1 MTQVSASPADSSGP
15 VKHAAS
21 ETNGPNDGNGLADPI
36 AAGQAGVTD
45 HTGVAVSARPD
56 TPDRPDTSDRPGA
69 PDRPD
74 APDRPGTAARPTTP
88 GRHAAPAGPLEP
100 TGPVERLMSSVIRK
114 LAWSRL
120 AHPRVAVAIAAAG
133 LLLGMVV
140 GLTGPNAETLRYI
153 WLPLTDLVSR
163 WLNPHHHIPSPGP
176 HDIITAATL
185 YGGDILACLGLAG
198 MLWAHSQGW
207 RPDPRKLL
215 LASTIVVAIMVCITP
230 VGSSDT
236 ASYAAY
242 GRIAALGRDPYSVNS
257 LLFLE
262 AQDKNLPA
270 PTYFDVVGK
279 LWQHQPSVYGP
290 VATWIQHL
298 AAWIGGSSVQTT
310 IWVLMML
317 NGAMFLAVGLL
328 LLKTSDDPVRATLF
342 WTANPVLIQQLVGG
356 GHFDTFVAAAAIAAI
371 QIARRFRGVWA
382 DVAIGL
388 IIGVGCGV
396 KITAVLVALGLAW
409 VFLRRHEY
417 LRIARIALIAMAT
430 LSLEYSFYGLS
441 SLKPLFEGSQWVT
454 LPSPLWILYDIGKHT
469 HVSLA
474 LLISVLWLTGMFV
487 VAWLVYQRI
496 SADQPR
502 EVVAP
507 FALTYAW
514 VIVAPWMFAWYTA
527 LPWVTLTQVP
537 RNRMTRWLTI
547 VTVVL
552 ALWHSS
558 GGWVPPGR
566 V

>member
-1 MTQVSASPADSSGP
+1 VTQLSASPADSSGP
-15 VKHAAS
+15 VRQS
-21 ETNGPNDGNGLADPI
+21 ESGTNGSGDGNGLADP
-36 AAGQAGVTD
+36 AAADQSGVTD
-45 HTGVAVSARPD
+45 HTGVAVSARPAS
-56 TPDRPDTSDRPGA
+56 P
-69 PDRPD
+69 
-74 APDRPGTAARPTTP
+74 
-88 GRHAAPAGPLEP
+88 RHAAPAGPFEP
-100 TGPVERLMSSVIRK
+100 TGPVERLMSTVIRK
-114 LAWSRL
+114 LSRSRL
-120 AHPRVAVAIAAAG
+120 AHPRVALSVAGAG
-133 LLLGMVV
+133 LLLGMIV
-140 GLTGPNAETLRYI
+140 GLTAPNAETLRKV
-153 WLPLTDLVSR
+153 WLPLTDLMSR
-163 WLNPHHHIPSPGP
+163 WLNPHHHLVNPGL

-185 YGGDILACLGLAG
+185 YSGDILACLGLAG
-198 MLWAHSQGW
+198 MLWAASRGW
-207 RPDPRKLL
+207 RPDPRKLF
-215 LASTIVVAIMVCITP
+215 LASAVIVAIMVCLTP

-242 GRIAALGRDPYSVNS
+242 GRIASLGRDPYSANS
-257 LLFLE
+257 LVYLARIKSPYLS
-262 AQDKNLPA
+262 
-270 PTYFDVVGK
+270 VVGK

-290 VATWIQHL
+290 VATWIQDF
-298 AAWIGGSSVQTT
+298 AATIGGSSVQTT

-356 GHFDTFVAAAAIAAI
+356 GHFDTFVAAAAITAI
-371 QIARRFRGVWA
+371 QLARRFRGVWA

-388 IIGVGCGV
+388 VIGIGCGV
-396 KITAVLVALGLAW
+396 KITGGLVALGLAW
-409 VFLRRHEY
+409 PLLQRREY
-417 LRIARIALIAMAT
+417 LRLARISLVAMAT
-430 LSLEYSFYGLS
+430 VSLEYSYYGLD
-441 SLKPLFEGSQWVT
+441 SLKPVFEGSRWVS
-454 LPSPLWILYDIGKHT
+454 LPSPWWIPYSIAKHY

-474 LLISVLWLTGMFV
+474 LAISIGWLACMFV

-507 FALTYAW
+507 FALTYAF
-514 VIVAPWMFAWYTA
+514 VVVSPWTFAWYTA
-527 LPWVTLTQVP
+527 LPWVALTQVP

>member
-1 MTQVSASPADSSGP
+1 VTQLSASPADSSGP
-15 VKHAAS
+15 VKQAES
-21 ETNGPNDGNGLADPI
+21 GTNGSGDGNGLADLV

-45 HTGVAVSARPD
+45 HTGVAVSARP
-56 TPDRPDTSDRPGA
+56 TSP
-69 PDRPD
+69 
-74 APDRPGTAARPTTP
+74 
-88 GRHAAPAGPLEP
+88 RHAAPAGPVEP
-100 TGPVERLMSSVIRK
+100 TGPVERLMSTVIRK
-114 LAWSRL
+114 LSGSRL
-120 AHPRVAVAIAAAG
+120 AQPRVAVSVAGAG
-133 LLLGMVV
+133 LLLGMLV
-140 GLTGPNAETLRYI
+140 GLTAPNAETLRFV
-153 WLPLTDLVSR
+153 WLPLTDLMSR
-163 WLNPHHHIPSPGP
+163 WLNPHHAKVHYGL
-176 HDIITAATL
+176 HDIITAAML
-185 YGGDILACLGLAG
+185 YSGDILACLGLAG
-198 MLWAHSQGW
+198 MLWAASRGW

-215 LASTIVVAIMVCITP
+215 LASTVIVGIMVCLTP

-242 GRIAALGRDPYSVNS
+242 GRIATFGRDPYSANS
-257 LLFLE
+257 LLFLKSH
-262 AQDKNLPA
+262 DKN
-270 PTYFDVVGK
+270 YFEVVGS

-290 VATWIQHL
+290 VATWIQHF
-298 AAWIGGSSVQTT
+298 AAAIGVSSVQTT

-356 GHFDTFVAAAAIAAI
+356 GHFDTFVAAAAITAI
-371 QIARRFRGVWA
+371 QLARRYRSIWA
-382 DVAIGL
+382 DLAIGVV
-388 IIGVGCGV
+388 IGIGCGV

-409 VFLRRHEY
+409 PLLQRREY
-417 LRIARIALIAMAT
+417 LRLGRIAVLAMAT
-430 LSLEYSFYGLS
+430 LALEYSAFGMGA
-441 SLKPLFEGSQWVT
+441 LKPLFKGSTWVT
-454 LPSPLWILYDIGKHT
+454 LPSPLWFVKSIGDVLGVNHGT
-469 HVSLA
+469 LA
-474 LLISVLWLTGMFV
+474 LLISCMWLTAMFI

-514 VIVAPWMFAWYTA
+514 VVVAPWMFAWYTA
-527 LPWVTLTQVP
+527 LPWVALTQVP

>member
-1 MTQVSASPADSSGP
+1 VTQVSASPADSSGP
-15 VKHAAS
+15 VKQAES
-21 ETNGPNDGNGLADPI
+21 GTNGPGSGNGQADPL
-36 AAGQAGVTD
+36 AAGQASVMD
-45 HTGVAVSARPD
+45 HAGVAVSARL
-56 TPDRPDTSDRPGA
+56 SA
-69 PDRPD
+69 P
-74 APDRPGTAARPTTP
+74 APPAT
-88 GRHAAPAGPLEP
+88 PAGPGTPGSGGPATPAGPAQPGGPATPAGSGQP
-100 TGPVERLMSSVIRK
+100 TGPVERLMSAVIRK
-114 LAWSRL
+114 LSWSRL
-120 AHPRVAVAIAAAG
+120 ARPRVAVSVAGAG
-133 LLLGMVV
+133 LLLGMLV
-140 GLTGPNAETLRYI
+140 GLSGPNAETLRYV
-153 WLPLTDLVSR
+153 WLPLTDLWSR
-163 WLNPHHHIPSPGP
+163 LYNPGHPAIHKAVPGL
-176 HDIITAATL
+176 HDIVTATML
-185 YGGDILACLGLAG
+185 YSGDILACLGLAG

-215 LASTIVVAIMVCITP
+215 LASSVIVGIMVCLTP

-242 GRIAALGRDPYSVNS
+242 GRLASLGRDPYAANSVA
-257 LLFLE
+257 FLYNHDRPYYE
-262 AQDKNLPA
+262 
-270 PTYFDVVGK
+270 VVGS

-290 VATWIQHL
+290 VATWIQHF
-298 AAWIGGSSVQTT
+298 AAWVGGPSVQTT

-371 QIARRFRGVWA
+371 QLARRYRSVWA
-382 DVAIGL
+382 DLAIGVV
-388 IIGVGCGV
+388 IGVGCGV

-409 VFLRRHEY
+409 PLLQRREY
-417 LRIARIALIAMAT
+417 RRLARTAVVAMAT
-430 LSLEYSFYGLS
+430 LALEYSAFGMGA
-441 SLKPLFEGSQWVT
+441 LKPLFNGSQWVT
-454 LPSPLWILYDIGKHT
+454 LPSPLWFVKAIGDEL
-469 HVSLA
+469 HVSTA
-474 LLISVLWLTGMFV
+474 LLISCMWLTAMFI

-502 EVVAP
+502 QVVAP

-514 VIVAPWMFAWYTA
+514 VLVAPWMFAWYTA
-527 LPWVTLTQVP
+527 LPWVALTQVP

-558 GGWVPPGR
+558 GGWVPPGH

>member
-15 VKHAAS
+15 VKQAES
-21 ETNGPNDGNGLADPI
+21 GMNGSGDGTGLVDPT
-36 AAGQAGVTD
+36 AAGRAGVTD
-45 HTGVAVSARPD
+45 HAGVAVSVHPVA
-56 TPDRPDTSDRPGA
+56 
-69 PDRPD
+69 
-74 APDRPGTAARPTTP
+74 P
-88 GRHAAPAGPLEP
+88 GRHARPAGPFEP
-100 TGPVERLMSSVIRK
+100 TGPVERLMSTVIRK
-114 LAWSRL
+114 LSWSRL
-120 AHPRVAVAIAAAG
+120 AHPRVALSIAGAG
-133 LLLGMVV
+133 LLLGMLV
-140 GLTGPNAETLRYI
+140 GLTGPNAETLRYV
-153 WLPLTDLVSR
+153 WLPLTDLWSR
-163 WLNPHHHIPSPGP
+163 LYNPGHHHKVLSGP
-176 HDIITAATL
+176 HDIITAAML
-185 YGGDILACLGLAG
+185 YSGDILACLGLAG
-198 MLWAHSQGW
+198 MLWAASRGW

-215 LASTIVVAIMVCITP
+215 LASTVIVGIMVCLTP

-242 GRIAALGRDPYSVNS
+242 GRLATFGRDPYAANSVVY
-257 LLFLE
+257 LKYHDRPYYE
-262 AQDKNLPA
+262 
-270 PTYFDVVGK
+270 VVGS

-290 VATWIQHL
+290 VATWIQHC
-298 AAWIGGSSVQTT
+298 AAWLGGPSVQTT
-310 IWVLMML
+310 IWVLMIL

-356 GHFDTFVAAAAIAAI
+356 GHFDTFVAAAAITAI
-371 QIARRFRGVWA
+371 QLARRFRSVWA
-382 DVAIGL
+382 DVAIGV

-396 KITAVLVALGLAW
+396 KITCVLVALGLAW
-409 VFLRRHEY
+409 PLLRRREY
-417 LRIARIALIAMAT
+417 LRLARIAVLAMAT
-430 LSLEYSFYGLS
+430 LALEYSAFGMGA
-441 SLKPLFEGSQWVT
+441 LKPLFGGSTWVT
-454 LPSPLWILYDIGKHT
+454 LPSPLWFVKSIGDVLGVNHGT
-469 HVSLA
+469 LA
-474 LLISVLWLTGMFV
+474 LVISCIWLTAMFI

-514 VIVAPWMFAWYTA
+514 VVVAPWMFAWYTA
-527 LPWVTLTQVP
+527 LPWVALTQVP

>member
-1 MTQVSASPADSSGP
+1 VTQLSASPADSSGP
-15 VKHAAS
+15 VKQAESGA
-21 ETNGPNDGNGLADPI
+21 NGSGDGNGLAGPI
-36 AAGQAGVTD
+36 AADQASVTD
-45 HTGVAVSARPD
+45 HTGLAASA
-56 TPDRPDTSDRPGA
+56 G
-69 PDRPD
+69 
-74 APDRPGTAARPTTP
+74 PTTP
-88 GRHAAPAGPLEP
+88 GRHAAPRGPIEP

-114 LAWSRL
+114 LSWSRL
-120 AHPRVAVAIAAAG
+120 AHPKVALSVAGVG
-133 LLLGMVV
+133 LLLGMIV
-140 GLTGPNAETLRYI
+140 GATAPNAETLQGI

-163 WLNPHHHIPSPGP
+163 VLTSHHAAHNGP
-176 HDIITAATL
+176 HDILTAAVL
-185 YGGDILACLGLAG
+185 YSGDILACLGLAG

-207 RPDPRKLL
+207 RPDPRRLL
-215 LASTIVVAIMVCITP
+215 LASTVVVGIMVCLTP

-242 GRIAALGRDPYSVNS
+242 GRIASLGRDPYSANS
-257 LLFLE
+257 LLYL
-262 AQDKNLPA
+262 ARTKSPYLL
-270 PTYFDVVGK
+270 VVGK
-279 LWQHQPSVYGP
+279 LWRHQPSVYGP
-290 VATWIQHL
+290 VATWIQSF
-298 AAWIGGSSVQTT
+298 AAHIGGASVTTT

-371 QIARRFRGVWA
+371 QLARRYQTIWA
-382 DVAIGL
+382 DVAVGA

-396 KITAVLVALGLAW
+396 KITAGLVALGLAW
-409 VFLRRHEY
+409 PLLQRREY
-417 LRIARIALIAMAT
+417 LRLARIALVAMAT
-430 LSLEYSFYGLS
+430 VSLEYSAFGLD
-441 SLKPLFEGSQWVT
+441 SLKPVFEGSRWVS
-454 LPSPLWILYDIGKHT
+454 LPSPWWIPYSIAKHYK
-469 HVSLA
+469 VSLA
-474 LLISVLWLTGMFV
+474 LPISIGWLTCMFV
-487 VAWLVYQRI
+487 VAWLVYRRI

-507 FALTYAW
+507 FALTYAF
-514 VIVAPWMFAWYTA
+514 VVVSPWTFAWYTA
-527 LPWVTLTQVP
+527 LPWVALTQVP

>member
-1 MTQVSASPADSSGP
+1 VTQLSASPADSSGP
-15 VKHAAS
+15 VKQAES
-21 ETNGPNDGNGLADPI
+21 GTNGSGDGNGLADPA

-45 HTGVAVSARPD
+45 HTGVVVS
-56 TPDRPDTSDRPGA
+56 
-69 PDRPD
+69 
-74 APDRPGTAARPTTP
+74 ARPTTP
-88 GRHAAPAGPLEP
+88 GRHAAPPRLFEP
-100 TGPVERLMSSVIRK
+100 TGPVERVMSTVIRK
-114 LAWSRL
+114 LSWSRL
-120 AHPRVAVAIAAAG
+120 AQPRVAVSVAGAG
-133 LLLGMVV
+133 LLLGMLV
-140 GLTGPNAETLRYI
+140 GLTGPNAETLRFV
-153 WLPLTDLVSR
+153 WLPLTDLWSR
-163 WLNPHHHIPSPGP
+163 LYNPGHIHTVQPGL
-176 HDIITAATL
+176 HDIITAAML

-198 MLWAHSQGW
+198 MLWAASRGW

-215 LASTIVVAIMVCITP
+215 LASTVVVAIMVCLTP

-242 GRIAALGRDPYSVNS
+242 GRIASLGRDPYSANS
-257 LLFLE
+257 LAYLLRIHS
-262 AQDKNLPA
+262 P
-270 PTYFDVVGK
+270 YISVVGK
-279 LWQHQPSVYGP
+279 LWRHQPSVYGP
-290 VATWIQHL
+290 VATWIQNF
-298 AAWIGGSSVQTT
+298 AATIGGSSVQTT

-371 QIARRFRGVWA
+371 QIARRFRGIWA

-396 KITAVLVALGLAW
+396 KITAGLVALGLA
-409 VFLRRHEY
+409 LPLLQRREY
-417 LRIARIALIAMAT
+417 LRLARIALVAMAT
-430 LSLEYSFYGLS
+430 VSLEYFYYGLD
-441 SLKPLFEGSQWVT
+441 SLKPVFEGSRWVS
-454 LPSPLWILYDIGKHT
+454 LPSPWWIPYAIAKHY

-474 LLISVLWLTGMFV
+474 LPISIGWITCMFI
-487 VAWLVYQRI
+487 VAWLVYRRI
-496 SADQPR
+496 SVDQPR

-507 FALTYAW
+507 FALTYAF
-514 VIVAPWMFAWYTA
+514 VVVSPWTFAWYTA
-527 LPWVTLTQVP
+527 LPWVALTQVP

>member
-1 MTQVSASPADSSGP
+1 VTQLSASPADSSGP
-15 VKHAAS
+15 VKQAES
-21 ETNGPNDGNGLADPI
+21 GTNGTGDGNGLAD
-36 AAGQAGVTD
+36 AAAASQAGVKD
-45 HTGVAVSARPD
+45 HAGTAVSAR
-56 TPDRPDTSDRPGA
+56 S
-69 PDRPD
+69 
-74 APDRPGTAARPTTP
+74 TAP
-88 GRHAAPAGPLEP
+88 GRHAAPPSPFEP
-100 TGPVERLMSSVIRK
+100 TGPVERLMSTVIRK
-114 LAWSRL
+114 LSWSRL
-120 AHPRVAVAIAAAG
+120 AHPRVALSVAGAG
-133 LLLGMVV
+133 LLLGMIV
-140 GLTGPNAETLRYI
+140 GLTAPNAETLRRI
-153 WLPLTDLVSR
+153 WLPLTDLMSR
-163 WLNPHHHIPSPGP
+163 WLNPHHIAPSPGL

-185 YGGDILACLGLAG
+185 YSGDILACLGLAG
-198 MLWAHSQGW
+198 MLWAASQGW

-215 LASTIVVAIMVCITP
+215 LASTVIVAIMVCLTP

-242 GRIAALGRDPYSVNS
+242 GRIASLGRDPYSANS
-257 LLFLE
+257 LVFLK
-262 AQDKNLPA
+262 AHDPA
-270 PTYFDVVGK
+270 YFSVVGQ

-290 VATWIQHL
+290 VATWIQDF
-298 AAWIGGSSVQTT
+298 AATIGGSSVQTT

-356 GHFDTFVAAAAIAAI
+356 GHFDTFVAAAAITAI
-371 QIARRFRGVWA
+371 QLARRYRSVWA
-382 DVAIGL
+382 DLAIGV
-388 IIGVGCGV
+388 IIGIGCGV

-409 VFLRRHEY
+409 PLLQRREY
-417 LRIARIALIAMAT
+417 LRLARVAVVAMAT
-430 LSLEYSFYGLS
+430 LSLEYSAFGMGA
-441 SLKPLFEGSQWVT
+441 LKPLFGGSTWVT
-454 LPSPLWILYDIGKHT
+454 LPSPLWIVKSIGDEL
-469 HVSLA
+469 HVSTA
-474 LLISVLWLTGMFV
+474 LLISILWLTAMFV

-514 VIVAPWMFAWYTA
+514 VVVAPWMFAWYTA
-527 LPWVTLTQVP
+527 LPWVALTQVP

>member
-1 MTQVSASPADSSGP
+1 
-15 VKHAAS
+15 
-21 ETNGPNDGNGLADPI
+21 
-36 AAGQAGVTD
+36 
-45 HTGVAVSARPD
+45 
-56 TPDRPDTSDRPGA
+56 
-69 PDRPD
+69 
-74 APDRPGTAARPTTP
+74 
-88 GRHAAPAGPLEP
+88 
-100 TGPVERLMSSVIRK
+100 MSTVIRK
-114 LAWSRL
+114 LSWSRL
-120 AHPRVAVAIAAAG
+120 AQPRIAMSVAGLG
-133 LLLGMVV
+133 LLLGMLV
-140 GLTGPNAETLRYI
+140 GATAPNSETLQGI

-163 WLNPHHHIPSPGP
+163 LLNPAHPHHVANPGL
-176 HDIITAATL
+176 HDIFTSAVL
-185 YGGDILACLGLAG
+185 YSGDILACLGLAG

-215 LASTIVVAIMVCITP
+215 LASTVVVGIMVCLTP

-242 GRIAALGRDPYSVNS
+242 GRIASLGRDPYSANA
-257 LLFLE
+257 L
-262 AQDKNLPA
+262 
-270 PTYFDVVGK
+270 TYLNHIHSPYFGVVGK

-290 VATWIQHL
+290 VATWIQSF
-298 AAWIGGSSVQTT
+298 AATIGGSSNQTT

-317 NGAMFLAVGLL
+317 NGATFLAVGLL

-371 QIARRFRGVWA
+371 QLARRTRGIWA
-382 DVAIGL
+382 DVAIGV
-388 IIGVGCGV
+388 IIGLGCGV
-396 KITAVLVALGLAW
+396 KITAGLVALGLAW
-409 VFLRRHEY
+409 PLLRRGEY
-417 LRIARIALIAMAT
+417 MRIARIAIAAMAT
-430 LSLEYSFYGLS
+430 VALEYSFYGLDA
-441 SLKPLFEGSQWVT
+441 LKPVFEGSKWVT
-454 LPSPLWILYDIGKHT
+454 LPSPWWILYFIGKHVN
-469 HVSLA
+469 VSMA
-474 LLISVLWLTGMFV
+474 LPISIGWIICMFI

-507 FALTYAW
+507 FALTYAFVVVSPW
-514 VIVAPWMFAWYTA
+514 VFAWYTA
-527 LPWVTLTQVP
+527 LPWVALTQVP

>member
-1 MTQVSASPADSSGP
+1 VTQLSASPADSSGP
-15 VKHAAS
+15 VKQAES
-21 ETNGPNDGNGLADPI
+21 GTNGPGDGNGLADPA
-36 AAGQAGVTD
+36 AAGQAGVKD
-45 HTGVAVSARPD
+45 HTGVAVSAR
-56 TPDRPDTSDRPGA
+56 
-69 PDRPD
+69 
-74 APDRPGTAARPTTP
+74 TAAP
-88 GRHAAPAGPLEP
+88 GRHAAPPRLFEP
-100 TGPVERLMSSVIRK
+100 TGPVERLMSTVIRK
-114 LAWSRL
+114 LSWSRL
-120 AHPRVAVAIAAAG
+120 AQPRVAVSVAGAG
-133 LLLGMVV
+133 LLLGMLV
-140 GLTGPNAETLRYI
+140 GLTGPNAETLRFV
-153 WLPLTDLVSR
+153 WLPLTDLMSR
-163 WLNPHHHIPSPGP
+163 WLNPHHAKVHYGL

-185 YGGDILACLGLAG
+185 YSGDILACLGLAG
-198 MLWAHSQGW
+198 MLWAASRGW

-215 LASTIVVAIMVCITP
+215 LASTVIVGIMVCLTP

-242 GRIAALGRDPYSVNS
+242 GRIATFGRDPYAANS
-257 LLFLE
+257 PLFLYTHDRAYYE
-262 AQDKNLPA
+262 
-270 PTYFDVVGK
+270 VVGS
-279 LWQHQPSVYGP
+279 LWQHQASVYGP
-290 VATWIQHL
+290 VATWIQHF

-317 NGAMFLAVGLL
+317 NGAMFLAVGVL

-356 GHFDTFVAAAAIAAI
+356 GHFDTFVAGAAIAAI
-371 QIARRFRGVWA
+371 QLARRFRSVWS
-382 DVAIGL
+382 DLAIGV

-409 VFLRRHEY
+409 PLLQRREY
-417 LRIARIALIAMAT
+417 LRLARIAVLAMAT
-430 LSLEYSFYGLS
+430 LALEYSAFGMGA
-441 SLKPLFEGSQWVT
+441 LKPLFGGSTWVT
-454 LPSPLWILYDIGKHT
+454 LPSPLWIPYIIGKHT
-469 HVSLA
+469 HVSMA
-474 LLISVLWLTGMFV
+474 LPISIVWLSAMFI

-507 FALTYAW
+507 FALTHAW
-514 VIVAPWMFAWYTA
+514 VLVAPWMFAWYTA
-527 LPWVTLTQVP
+527 LPWVALTQVP